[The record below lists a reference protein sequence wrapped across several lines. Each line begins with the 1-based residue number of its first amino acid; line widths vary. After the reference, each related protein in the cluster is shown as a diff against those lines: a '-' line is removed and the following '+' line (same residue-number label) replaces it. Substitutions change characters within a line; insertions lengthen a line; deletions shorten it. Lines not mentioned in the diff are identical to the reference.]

1 MFNFKIIIIIIIM
14 ILLFVIII
22 QKVNTMFLLVYI
34 KSLELFFWSLFS
46 LKNIKLVIKIFLV
59 SIWSWF
65 SKNDVIWSFFVKFL
79 ELDQNFFIKIGVVNK
94 EDLFYWC
101 NWHNPSVNFDKK
113 ISTNLTKITKLHQ
126 FFKKK
131 VNFLKNNIK
140 SKLNKTKRST

>member
-59 SIWSWF
+59 SIWS
-65 SKNDVIWSFFVKFL
+65 
-79 ELDQNFFIKIGVVNK
+79 
-94 EDLFYWC
+94 
-101 NWHNPSVNFDKK
+101 
-113 ISTNLTKITKLHQ
+113 
-126 FFKKK
+126 
-131 VNFLKNNIK
+131 
-140 SKLNKTKRST
+140 